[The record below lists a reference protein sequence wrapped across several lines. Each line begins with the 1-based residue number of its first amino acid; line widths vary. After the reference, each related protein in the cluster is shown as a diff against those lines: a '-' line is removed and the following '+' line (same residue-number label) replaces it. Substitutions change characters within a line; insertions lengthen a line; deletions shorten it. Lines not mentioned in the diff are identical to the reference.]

1 MNHTTRFSAICPSD
15 DISNLN
21 AYIFGNGAIGSFT
34 AEQLCRMGVVN
45 FNLFDNDSVEIEN
58 VGVSGY
64 YMQDIGRTKAHALA
78 LKLREINDAVD
89 IKVYIDKITE
99 DSAHRIQFDTKKSLV
114 ILAFDNMETRYYIA
128 ESACKS
134 RVPYLLDA
142 RMGAETF
149 QLYTYV
155 KPRFSEY
162 VASWYSDDDGDDEP
176 CNAKATPYCASM
188 AGAFIANSVRKL
200 ITQQPFKR
208 KILFNFPA
216 MLLVNTNHVISE
228 HRSS

>member
-1 MNHTTRFSAICPSD
+1 
-15 DISNLN
+15 
-21 AYIFGNGAIGSFT
+21 
-34 AEQLCRMGVVN
+34 
-45 FNLFDNDSVEIEN
+45 
-58 VGVSGY
+58 
-64 YMQDIGRTKAHALA
+64 
-78 LKLREINDAVD
+78 
-89 IKVYIDKITE
+89 
-99 DSAHRIQFDTKKSLV
+99 
-114 ILAFDNMETRYYIA
+114 METRYYVA
-128 ESACKS
+128 QSACKS
-134 RVPYLLDA
+134 MVPYLLDA

-155 KPRFSEY
+155 KPKFSEY

-200 ITQQPFKR
+200 ITRQPFKR

-228 HRSS
+228 H